1 LVRLAKFFAISLEEG
16 AKTIIHLA
24 SSPSVAGATGQY
36 FLPRN
41 TAFTASA
48 RRGDRF
54 VAVRTERG
62 IGWNEGI
69 AADHARPRLSRW
81 HPLTTSIF

>member
-1 LVRLAKFFAISLEEG
+1 LISPLVQLAKFFVISLEEG

-24 SSPSVAGATGQY
+24 SSPGVAGATGQY

-41 TAFTASA
+41 TAFASA

-69 AADHARPRLSRW
+69 AADHARLR
-81 HPLTTSIF
+81 